1 MVIVVSRRRKDICV
15 SIARDTLIKLLRG
28 RGGINYV
35 TSPHISL
42 GLGSYFSLQ
51 VEICYHFLDTNYDH
65 IIVYEGAGPY
75 AEEDMVHLSLIH
87 SDFFI
92 SAVDLVSVTVAQ
104 GSLVSMISLLARGN
118 GIGRLAG
125 VNG

>member
-1 MVIVVSRRRKDICV
+1 MI
-15 SIARDTLIKLLRG
+15 
-28 RGGINYV
+28 
-35 TSPHISL
+35 TSYI
-42 GLGSYFSLQ
+42 
-51 VEICYHFLDTNYDH
+51 
-65 IIVYEGAGPY
+65 YEGAG
-75 AEEDMVHLSLIH
+75 EVKVHLSLIH